1 MIVVVVKAKC
11 LIRKHLTVNMSEK
24 IRVCRRWLN
33 LFTDHIELSRKV
45 FTTHLKFIGHALKF
59 VGTRSV

>member
-24 IRVCRRWLN
+24 I
-33 LFTDHIELSRKV
+33 E
-45 FTTHLKFIGHALKF
+45 F
-59 VGTRSV
+59 VAAG